1 MILTINYNSQTDLLY
16 LRLEQEDHSI
26 TNKRIS
32 EDIVLDIGSDNKIIG
47 IEIMDASQHVN
58 LEKVISIEYTK
69 AS

>member
-1 MILTINYNSQTDLLY
+1 MILTIHYNSQTDLLY

>member
-1 MILTINYNSQTDLLY
+1 MTIHYNSQTDLLY

-32 EDIVLDIGSDNKIIG
+32 EDIVLYIGSDNKIIG

-58 LEKVISIEYTK
+58 LEKVMPIEYTK

>member
-1 MILTINYNSQTDLLY
+1 MTIHYNSQTDLLY

-58 LEKVISIEYTK
+58 LEKVMPIEYTK